1 MFRPFRAGL
10 VWGRCSQG
18 VALGYRV
25 TPRWGGGA
33 IGAPIS
39 SCRIR
44 AHATTPGAHNN
55 RRITLAPTGRPVIAR
70 GNAPGKSPA
79 TSPSPERARF
89 QDAVPCLN
97 PRAPGFQRG
106 IMRTP
111 GQRPNK
117 RAPPP
122 PPPTGALCVGLVRVS
137 PFQGWIGWGALFP
150 GRCLGYRM
158 TPRWGA
164 GARCRT
170 RSALPRCG
178 QTGPLAHPFRLAAF
192 GCGAPCWRPPNDC
205 PNQLCTPRV
214 QPRHADLHHQPL
226 QRRWEHLVPVHQ
238 TLLRRQPVPL
248 LRRGQIRF
256 RPGGGT

>member
-106 IMRTP
+106 IMRTS
-111 GQRPNK
+111 GQRPNN
-117 RAPPP
+117 RGRPPP
-122 PPPTGALCVGLVRVS
+122 PPQRGVMCGIGSCFALSGLDWLGGAV
-137 PFQGWIGWGALFP
+137 
-150 GRCLGYRM
+150 
-158 TPRWGA
+158 PR
-164 GARCRT
+164 
-170 RSALPRCG
+170 ALPRLSHDAPLG
-178 QTGPLAHPFRLAAF
+178 RGGPLPYPFRLASLRPNRAI
-192 GCGAPCWRPPNDC
+192 GAPISSCRI
-205 PNQLCTPRV
+205 RV
-214 QPRHADLHHQPL
+214 WGAML
-226 QRRWEHLVPVHQ
+226 EAA
-238 TLLRRQPVPL
+238 
-248 LRRGQIRF
+248 
-256 RPGGGT
+256 